1 MCHTFAASR
10 AVGILVGVF
19 VAAGLAYGQTDRT
32 PIDDARESVDQI
44 RRVLVGKKGT
54 IEQQRTALALI
65 AEAFRTYD
73 PTTVFEEE
81 HDLAGEFRKILTA
94 YEPRA
99 DDSTTQA
106 LWLEAY
112 GHLLP
117 TAREIVERVG
127 RYLPEE
133 PRHPPVVTRAA
144 ADAVGLVV
152 DSNARRLRRP
162 PPLLREVQTHLTNQR
177 ELTGQV
183 GGLLKLAANACGY
196 PDEETR
202 RRGLGAIAVTVNVVQ
217 KEFISPFLPARRTDI
232 ETPEEARLIASF
244 LRENFLNILA
254 EIAPSLKSG
263 LNSPD
268 PATRLQAAR
277 TASEIALLGDRYRG
291 LLNFA
296 GEAPAKDEPAPGAK
310 ETNALISVLPDV
322 IKRLRDPLPEVRLA
336 AAEAVESAGPRAW
349 PYRTEVAAAAQD
361 RDIIVRWV
369 IARTLGS
376 ILPEDISDAS
386 VPVAALIG
394 QLHDPDIDVRTSTLT
409 SLQHYGRRALT
420 AIEPVI
426 ENIHRGDVDVRI
438 VAVDTL
444 EQIVA
449 DRAKASDVERAVVTL
464 ADAVRTGGPRVQGR
478 AADALGRLG
487 PAAKTALPVLRQAQN
502 DLDPELRRK
511 ASKAILFIE
520 R

>member
-1 MCHTFAASR
+1 MCHMFAASR
-10 AVGILVGVF
+10 TVGILVGVF
-19 VAAGLAYGQTDRT
+19 VAAGLTCGQTDRT
-32 PIDDARESVDQI
+32 PIDDAREGADQI

-65 AEAFRTYD
+65 AEAFKSYD
-73 PTTVFEEE
+73 PTTFFEEE
-81 HDLAGEFRKILTA
+81 RELAAEFRKVLIA
-94 YEPRA
+94 YEPPA

-117 TAREIVERVG
+117 TAGEIVERVG
-127 RYLPEE
+127 PYLPEK

-144 ADAVGLVV
+144 AEAVGAVV
-152 DSNARRLRRP
+152 DYNARRLQR
-162 PPLLREVQTHLTNQR
+162 PPLLSEAQAHLANQR

-183 GGLLKLAANACGY
+183 VGILKLAANACGY

-202 RRGLGAIAVTVNVVQ
+202 RRGLRAIAVVVNVVQ
-217 KEFISPFLPARRTDI
+217 QRFISPFLPPKRTDI
-232 ETPEEARLIASF
+232 ETPEEARLIANF
-244 LRENFLNILA
+244 LRENFLSPLA

-263 LNSPD
+263 LSSPD

-277 TASEIALLGDRYRG
+277 TASEVALLGDRYRG
-291 LLNFA
+291 LLSFA
-296 GEAPAKDEPAPGAK
+296 GQAAAKDESAPGAK
-310 ETNALISVLPDV
+310 ETNALRSVLPDV
-322 IKRLRDPLPEVRLA
+322 IKRLGDPLPAVRLA
-336 AAEAVESAGPRAW
+336 AAETVESAGARAW

-361 RDIIVRWV
+361 RDVIVRWV
-369 IARTLGS
+369 IARALGR
-376 ILPEDISDAS
+376 ILPEDVSDAA
-386 VPVAALIG
+386 VPLAALIG
-394 QLHDPDIDVRTSTLT
+394 LLHDPDVDVRTSTLN
-409 SLQHYGRRALT
+409 SLQRYGRRAVS

-426 ENIHRGDVDVRI
+426 ENINRGDVDVRL

-444 EQIVA
+444 ERIVA
-449 DRAKASDVERAVVTL
+449 DDAKASDVERAVAAL
-464 ADAVRTGGPRVQGR
+464 ADAVRTGDTLVQHR

-487 PAAKTALPVLRQAQN
+487 PAAQAALPVLRQAQN
-502 DLDPELRRK
+502 DLDPDLRRK